1 MLTMK
6 ALDRYSLIGVAGRI
20 TADVLIMA
28 GADDHFIPMAQAAD
42 FAGAP
47 KAARSVRAIVYDRE
61 SGGAEHYQMGAQ
73 SLWHADLFDW
83 IASIE

>member
-42 FAGAP
+42 FASVL
-47 KAARSVRAIVYDRE
+47 KVSRSVCTIVCGRE
-61 SGGAEHYQMGAQ
+61 SGGAEHCQMGSQ